1 MRSRWFYRGMA
12 LGLGCTAA
20 LVTLG
25 SRGLAQKKAAGQ
37 ASALR
42 ARANDIDVAYYV
54 GKGDSVS
61 ARARQAVFLRQE
73 AIRTRGFQPED
84 FDWLIGALDQPV
96 DPLILCREVAIL
108 RGAFQQKQ
116 LDSQQRNRLAQ
127 AARRLLG
134 HKEAVVRC
142 YALVLCREL
151 RDREA
156 KAIVDR
162 MAAQDPDPEA
172 RRRALK
178 TQAALAKQLK

>member
-12 LGLGCTAA
+12 LGLGSAAA

-25 SRGLAQKKAAGQ
+25 SRGLAHQKAVAQ

-73 AIRTRGFQPED
+73 AIRERGFQPED
-84 FDWLIGALDQPV
+84 FDWLTTALSQPV

-108 RGAFQQKQ
+108 RGAFQQKK
-116 LDSQQRNRLAQ
+116 LDSRQQPRLAQ
-127 AARRLLG
+127 ASRTLLG

-142 YALVLCREL
+142 YALVVCREL
-151 RDREA
+151 KDAEA
-156 KAIVDR
+156 KATVDR
-162 MAAQDPDPEA
+162 MAVHDPDPEA

-178 TQAALAKQLK
+178 AQTALAKQLK